1 MAAGVGAGAHGSRG
15 LTMRGR
21 RRPAP
26 AQPDAWRKWH
36 VPLSQDKTTLEAAY
50 GSLSSIAL
58 RQREVPL
65 LVQLVENPRFDIPG
79 VEIFSGATNL
89 RTHDFLHILL
99 GRGLLPKDE
108 AFVLGFTMGSTN
120 RVGGLE
126 ETLFTLI
133 ARYLYPK
140 TYRFDDED
148 VAVYKDAVRLG
159 HISDCKPLAEIR
171 FGPMI
176 GWSMRR
182 IRKAVGVEEDL
193 LRAYYH
199 VEAKR
204 YPKSVESQRLLA

>member
-1 MAAGVGAGAHGSRG
+1 
-15 LTMRGR
+15 MRGR

-36 VPLSQDKTTLEAAY
+36 VPLSQNKTTLAAAY
-50 GSLSSIAL
+50 DSLSSIAL

-65 LVQLVENPRFDIPG
+65 MVQLVENPRFDLPG
-79 VEIFSGATNL
+79 IEIFSGATNL
-89 RTHDFLHILL
+89 RTHDYLHILL

-120 RVGGLE
+120 RVGSIE

-140 TYRFDDED
+140 SYRFDDED

-159 HISDCKPLAEIR
+159 YISDCKPLAGIR
-171 FGPMI
+171 FGPMMN
-176 GWSMRR
+176 WTLQR
-182 IRKAVGVEEDL
+182 IRKAVGLEEDL
-193 LRAYYH
+193 LRAYYN

-204 YPKSVESQRLLA
+204 YPKSAESRRLLT

>member
-1 MAAGVGAGAHGSRG
+1 M
-15 LTMRGR
+15 GR
-21 RRPAP
+21 RTPAP
-26 AQPDAWRKWH
+26 SQPDAWRGWH
-36 VPLSQDKTTLEAAY
+36 VPLSRGTTTLDAAY
-50 GSLSSIAL
+50 GSLRTIAL

-65 LVQLVENPRFDIPG
+65 LVQLVENPRFDLPG
-79 VEIFSGATNL
+79 IEIFSGATNL
-89 RTHDFLHILL
+89 RTHDYLHILL

-120 RVGGLE
+120 RVGAVE

-159 HISDCKPLAEIR
+159 YVSDCQPLAEIR
-171 FGPMI
+171 FGPML

-182 IRKAVGVEEDL
+182 IRKTVGVEEDL
-193 LRAYYH
+193 LRAYYAI
-199 VEAKR
+199 EARR
-204 YPKSVESQRLLA
+204 YPKAVESQRLLS

>member
-1 MAAGVGAGAHGSRG
+1 MAARVGARAHGQRG

-26 AQPDAWRKWH
+26 AHPDAWRKWH
-36 VPLSQDKTTLEAAY
+36 VPLSQHRTTLEAAY
-50 GSLSSIAL
+50 GSLRSIAL
-58 RQREVPL
+58 KQREVPL

-79 VEIFSGATNL
+79 IEIFSGATSL
-89 RTHDFLHILL
+89 RQHDYLHILL

-120 RVGGLE
+120 RVGAVE

-148 VAVYKDAVRLG
+148 VAVYKDAVRLAY
-159 HISDCKPLAEIR
+159 ISDCKPLAEIR
-171 FGPMI
+171 FGPMR

-193 LRAYYH
+193 LRAYYN

-204 YPKSVESQRLLA
+204 YPKSIESQRLLL